1 MKLRLQRLSRAFVAA
16 EGVFLALLLPAV
28 LLMTPSL
35 APALLLIPLLWGAR
49 RLDSGHFV
57 PPTPLDWSVAG
68 LLIMVLVSLYATFD
82 LAFSLPKLA
91 GVLYGVAVYYALVDA
106 VGRSERRLW
115 LAVALFVAAGL
126 GIATVG
132 LFVTQWSTKVPV
144 LAALTA
150 RLPALLRVVNPN
162 EVAGVLL
169 WTAPLA
175 AAVAARAVTARVGAR
190 RRWATGGL
198 ALVAAVPALF
208 MLAVVVL
215 TQSRSGWL
223 GLGAGLGLM
232 TLVVLGRYQRYVAL
246 LLALLVLGGSVV
258 AVLAGPGMV
267 ADSVFTAGAADG
279 EVADQALNSLSGR
292 QEIWTRAI
300 YGLQDFAFTGMGMGT
315 FRRLVHLLYPL
326 FLISP
331 ETDIGH
337 AHNHLLQTGLDL
349 GLPGLVAYLAVWFG
363 AGALLWRSWHGAT
376 RRRLRA
382 LAVGAAGSL
391 FAYFIYG
398 LTDAVAL
405 GARPGFLFWY
415 LLGLVVALYRVT
427 APH

>member
-1 MKLRLQRLSRAFVAA
+1 VKLRLQRLSRAFVAA

-175 AAVAARAVTARVGAR
+175 
-190 RRWATGGL
+190 
-198 ALVAAVPALF
+198 AAVPALF

-391 FAYFIYG
+391 FAYFVYG